1 MNKRAAI
8 AAISSHADEIR
19 AMGVAH
25 LYLFGS
31 VARGEA
37 KRGSDV
43 DMFVDVRKGAFFS
56 LIELIGLRDYLSEL
70 LHTKADVF
78 TRGSLHR
85 VIRRDVIREAV
96 RVF

>member
-43 DMFVDVRKGAFFS
+43 DMFIDLRKDADFS
-56 LIELIGLRDYLSEL
+56 LIELIDLRDYMSRV
-70 LHTKADVF
+70 LHAKADVF

-85 VIRRDVIREAV
+85 VIRRDVVRTAV